1 MRIPVIEVNPVVS
14 VFVALN
20 TICVVRHISTMLL
33 VSLSY
38 EIHPERLTKV
48 GVIGL

>member
-1 MRIPVIEVNPVVS
+1 MRIPVIEVKPVVS
-14 VFVALN
+14 VSVALK
-20 TICVVRHISTMLL
+20 TRCVVKHISTMLL

-38 EIHPERLTKV
+38 EMQPERLTKV